1 MKIIK
6 YKPEF
11 IFKLKNDVEID
22 KNYFNEIKE
31 VMNQST
37 DKKNFKVKISKNIT
51 FNNNKW
57 HRKRFL
63 TDEEKNKKKINS
75 LLNKYSKNNY
85 QKITIDI
92 LKLKINDTINIE
104 FLVNMI
110 IYKYKN
116 YYNDNIWNYIIEKI
130 IFSNINKWKLD
141 NIYVAQRILNKVQ
154 DDFYKIINSDYQET
168 LEILREKNI
177 EDYYKIKNKNI
188 GLMKLICELFKYKL
202 IDKNLIT
209 YILENLTLDLK
220 KYFKLELGV
229 SLVQN
234 LYKYLNSDEK
244 KKFKEFFSI
253 YLKNPNL
260 NKKIKF
266 MILDFIENSE
276 NKEPDKKIEIEIND
290 DKIETILKSGINDFI
305 ENGNLSDFIDNIKSY
320 LLNDI
325 IASKFTYYLIL
336 YILENNNI
344 DICLNLLNNLINKNF
359 FNNNNIKSGIIS
371 FYEDYDDYK
380 WDYKNIDEIL
390 QKITNFLLEKKIL
403 DKNFIITNLLI
414 KKKI

>member
-1 MKIIK
+1 M
-6 YKPEF
+6 
-11 IFKLKNDVEID
+11 
-22 KNYFNEIKE
+22 
-31 VMNQST
+31 
-37 DKKNFKVKISKNIT
+37 
-51 FNNNKW
+51 
-57 HRKRFL
+57 
-63 TDEEKNKKKINS
+63 
-75 LLNKYSKNNY
+75 YSKKNY

-92 LKLKINDTINIE
+92 LKHKINNTINLE

-116 YYNDNIWNYIIEKI
+116 YYNDDIWNYLIEKI

-141 NIYVAQRILNKVQ
+141 DTYIAQRILNKVQ
-154 DDFYKIINSDYQET
+154 DDFNKIINFDYQET
-168 LEILREKNI
+168 LETLINDNI

-209 YILENLTLDLK
+209 YILQNLTLDLK

-234 LYKYLNSDEK
+234 LYKYINNEEK
-244 KKFKEFFSI
+244 EKFIEFFSI

-266 MILDFIENSE
+266 MILDFIEN
-276 NKEPDKKIEIEIND
+276 KEIKSKKIEKKIEIEIND

-305 ENGNLSDFIDNIKSY
+305 ENNNLSDFIENIKKY

-325 IASKFTYYLIL
+325 IASKFIYYLIL

-344 DICLNLLNNLINKNF
+344 DLCLNLLYNLNNKKY
-359 FNNNNIKSGIIS
+359 FNNNNIKSGISS
-371 FYEDYDDYK
+371 FYDDYDDYK

-390 QKITNFLLEKKIL
+390 EKITNYLLEKKIL
-403 DKNFIITNLLI
+403 DNNFNILI
-414 KKKI
+414 KKKT